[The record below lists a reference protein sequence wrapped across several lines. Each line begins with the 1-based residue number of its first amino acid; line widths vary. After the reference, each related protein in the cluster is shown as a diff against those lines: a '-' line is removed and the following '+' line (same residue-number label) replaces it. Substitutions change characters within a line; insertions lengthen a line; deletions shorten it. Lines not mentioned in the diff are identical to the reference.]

1 MKISKIFLYDEPSVP
16 ELKISEL
23 AQFIKDTFGINVE
36 TRKNIFQKSTEQI
49 AEKIASCKIFNTRKP
64 FEFHNTTKEEISFE
78 LATFSD
84 SAKNENIV
92 MYDGFEIQKIVNS
105 LVSKEESNLD
115 QFHIVFTNKLTCTY
129 DYNDYR
135 FHGRAIICSNPTIIS
150 TTGIIEAPAKPREY
164 YLELISKMAQGLNVD
179 SVKKKYQ
186 GTYLEY
192 HDKRLSSIAEG
203 YVMQGIFYYLTGEP
217 FCELLECRLNNPH
230 WQKDLLYSQIE
241 VGKLCKRHE
250 KILNNF

>member
-23 AQFIKDTFGINVE
+23 SLFIKDTFGISVE

-49 AEKIASCKIFNTRKP
+49 AEKISSCRIFNTRKP
-64 FEFHNTTKEEISFE
+64 FEVHNPTKEEITFE
-78 LATFSD
+78 LATLSD

-92 MYDGFEIQKIVNS
+92 MYDGFEFQKIVNN
-105 LVSKEESNLD
+105 LLSKQESNLD
-115 QFHIVFTNKLTCTY
+115 QFHIVFTNKLTCTF

-192 HDKRLSSIAEG
+192 HDKRLSNIAEG
-203 YVMQGIFYYLTGEP
+203 YVLQGIFYYLTGEP
-217 FCELLECRLNNPH
+217 FCDTLECRLNNPH

-241 VGKLCKRHE
+241 VGKLCDKHE
-250 KILNNF
+250 KILNNL